1 MKQLCRMILIILLA
15 LCLSAPSSVAESDA
29 VNSTSEV
36 LPDGEFAPNGPDF
49 LDEGVF
55 SIDDIP
61 TDYLEPSDAPGTVE
75 QMRYTTADGD
85 TKSLMVYLPAGYAE
99 SEQRYPVLYLLHG
112 STGAPKNYLNP
123 NSCTNLQSLLD
134 NMIKNGDLQPLIVVA
149 PTYYASSDDFAKY
162 MPLPEQVKL
171 VSDFPQELAD
181 CIVPA
186 VEAKYRTYAET
197 TDADGLRASRMQR
210 AVAGFS
216 LGGTA
221 AWYTFLQRMD
231 TFGWFLPI
239 SEASW
244 DDGDGGISGIW
255 DSDLSAKVLYEA
267 VISQG
272 FSKDDFRL
280 FVATG
285 TNDEAFEVSTKQMI
299 SLLEYADLFIPG
311 ENTSCSMML
320 DGTHTLSALYTYM
333 YHILPRLFDLPEI

>member
-1 MKQLCRMILIILLA
+1 MILIILLV
-15 LCLSAPSSVAESDA
+15 LCLAVPSSVAESDTA
-29 VNSTSEV
+29 NFPSDA
-36 LPDGEFAPNGPDF
+36 PRDGEFAPDGSAF

-61 TDYLEPSDAPGTVE
+61 TDYLEPSDMPGTVE
-75 QMRYTTADGD
+75 QMRYTTANGS
-85 TKSLMVYLPAGYAE
+85 TKSLMVYLPTGYAE

-112 STGAPKNYLNP
+112 SAGTPKNYLNP

-134 NMIKNGDLQPLIVVA
+134 NMIENGDLQPLIVVA
-149 PTYYASSDDFAKY
+149 PTYYASSGDFAKY

-186 VEAKYRTYAET
+186 VEAKYRTYAEI

-231 TFGWFLPI
+231 TFGCFLPI

-244 DDGDGGISGIW
+244 DDGDGGIGGIW

-267 VISQG
+267 VIAQG
-272 FSKDDFRL
+272 FSKYDFRL

-311 ENTSCSMML
+311 ANTSCSMML

-333 YHILPRLFDLPEI
+333 YHILPRLFDLPQI